1 MSQNNLKSK
10 RLYGIDFLRIIAI
23 IIIFIGHSAI
33 QFNCNY
39 SFLSPLINL
48 RVPAM
53 TLFFMLSG
61 FVLYV
66 TYGRTNLF
74 SQEKLKEYYVKRA
87 IGIIPTYYLIA
98 IVYIVFCGKES
109 LVEVLKLLP
118 LELTVMQ
125 ATLPGLEYISHNGG
139 TWFVSCLIIAYFLY
153 PFLQELLKMVS
164 IRLIFFLGVGVSCF
178 LGIILSAI
186 VINLEKYKDRY
197 QLTKYIILFLVILFF
212 WYGYGLEYGDKLY
225 TIMLS
230 MLIIAISMINWNFI
244 EKIHFLKKI
253 VLYMSSIAYE
263 FFLAQFFVWKIAGE
277 ILLLIGIDGNK
288 SRIIVSFMVCMF
300 LASVLHYGFT
310 KPVGRYIKKKI
321 WADI

>member
-178 LGIILSAI
+178 LDYISEPYISPVYRTLEFFLGIILSAI

-244 EKIHFLKKI
+244 EKIVGLSNICYTIKH
-253 VLYMSSIAYE
+253 
-263 FFLAQFFVWKIAGE
+263 E
-277 ILLLIGIDGNK
+277 II
-288 SRIIVSFMVCMF
+288 
-300 LASVLHYGFT
+300 
-310 KPVGRYIKKKI
+310 
-321 WADI
+321 